1 MSCLSKKYIPLA
13 KGNISFTVQSSPK
26 TEVNFAMLKVGSDD
40 DDASDSDLPR
50 QS

>member
-1 MSCLSKKYIPLA
+1 MSFKEIHSTR